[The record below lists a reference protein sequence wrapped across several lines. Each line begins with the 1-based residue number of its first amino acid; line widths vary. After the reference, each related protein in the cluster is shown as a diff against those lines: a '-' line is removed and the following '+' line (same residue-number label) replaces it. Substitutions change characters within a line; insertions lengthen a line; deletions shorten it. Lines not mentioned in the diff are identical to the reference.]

1 MPTSRRLSELA
12 RILHKPSGITGSEF
26 PRVQRVAA
34 RAGIHYDLWQQ
45 GLLTLML
52 ATRSD
57 GLYACGEGGA
67 TVSICRQVGKTYT
80 IGTCTLMLCL
90 IHPGM
95 KVLWTA
101 HRTRTS
107 DETFRSLT
115 GMAQNRTLARYV
127 ANIRRANGQ
136 QEIELRNGSRIMFG
150 AREQGFGRGFDQV
163 DMEIFDEA
171 QILTVKALDDM
182 IPATNTARNPLVIL
196 MGTPPKPGDPCEVF
210 ADKRAQ
216 AQTGRD
222 GMLYVELAADRDAD
236 PDDRAQWAKAN
247 PSYPTRTTDA
257 AIQRMRSLLGED
269 SFRREGLGI
278 WDQTST
284 PDVIDPNLWAASAT
298 ETPDLD
304 GLVGYALDMNPERT
318 SLAIGGAILHKDG
331 SVHIELKRFED
342 TTHQGLRWAVDWI
355 AEHWPRTAAVVI
367 DRQSPAMG
375 LLDDLKHAHVRP
387 ILTEANDMG
396 RACGRFIDLL
406 HDHRLTHLPDSH
418 QPALALAV
426 KNATIRRIGTQGA
439 FAWNKLATDNDISPL
454 VAVTLAAYGLT
465 ITKRNPNRRQK
476 VNSL

>member
-1 MPTSRRLSELA
+1 MRRLSELA
-12 RILHKPSGITGSEF
+12 RHLVRPSGITGSEF
-26 PRVQRVAA
+26 PRVQKIAA
-34 RAGIHYDLWQQ
+34 RAGIGYDPWQQ

-52 ATRSD
+52 AKRAD

-80 IGTCTLMLCL
+80 VGTSTLILCL
-90 IHPGM
+90 LHPGM

-101 HRTRTS
+101 HRARTS
-107 DETFRSLT
+107 NETFKSLT
-115 GMAQNRTLARYV
+115 GLARRKTLNRYV
-127 ANIRRANGQ
+127 AHIRSANGQ

-150 AREQGFGRGFDQV
+150 AREQGFGRGFDDV

-182 IPATNTARNPLVIL
+182 IPATNTARNPLIVFT
-196 MGTPPKPGDPCEVF
+196 GTPPKPGDPCEVF
-210 ADKRAQ
+210 AEKRRQ
-216 AQTGRD
+216 ALAGKD
-222 GMLYVELAADRDAD
+222 GMLYVELSADRDAD
-236 PDDRAQWAKAN
+236 PDDREQWAKAN
-247 PSYPTRTTDA
+247 PSYPARTSEQ
-257 AIQRMRSLLGED
+257 AILRMRSLLGED

-278 WDQTST
+278 WDETST
-284 PDVIDPNLWAASAT
+284 PDVIDPRLWAASAT

-318 SLAIGGAILHKDG
+318 SLAIGGAILHQDG

-342 TTHQGLRWAVDWI
+342 TTHKGLRWAVDWI
-355 AEHWPRTAAVVI
+355 AERWPRTAAVVI
-367 DRQSPAMG
+367 DKQSPAMG

-406 HDHRLTHLPDSH
+406 HDHRLTHLDDDK

-439 FAWNKLATDNDISPL
+439 FGWNKLTADADISPL
-454 VAVTLAAYGLT
+454 VAVTLAAYGT
-465 ITKRNPNRRQK
+465 AITKRNPNRRQK